1 MTDSPHQLVLD
12 LPHRSAFGVEDFLVS
27 TSNSDAVEVID
38 AWPSWPHQAV
48 VLLGPEGAGKS
59 HLANVWRA
67 SSKARLFGVD
77 EIDDKWV
84 REFDGAT
91 PLVVE
96 DIDRALINEQAIFH
110 LINLAKERRFD
121 ILFTTR
127 IAPGDLNLSL
137 PDLRSR
143 IRAMPVVEIQPP
155 DEILLQILLIKLF
168 DDRQLPVSPA
178 AIKYLARHMDR
189 STGMA
194 VNVVDAVDRAAW
206 ESTGQRVKRVSR
218 DMVADVLQAL
228 RDGQEP

>member
-1 MTDSPHQLVLD
+1 M
-12 LPHRSAFGVEDFLVS
+12 
-27 TSNSDAVEVID
+27 
-38 AWPSWPHQAV
+38 
-48 VLLGPEGAGKS
+48 
-59 HLANVWRA
+59 
-67 SSKARLFGVD
+67 D

-110 LINLAKERRFD
+110 LINLAKERRFN

-168 DDRQLPVSPA
+168 GDRQLPVSPA